1 MYLAGAALIALPI
14 ILHLLRRDVAP
25 PVPFTAVSLL
35 RRSPVERSRRHRL
48 RDLILLAARISA
60 LVLLAGSFARPYLAG
75 APGTT
80 RTTVIAVDR
89 SFSMAAPARFERA
102 RTLAREAIDQARGD
116 RLAVI
121 AFDDRAD
128 VIARPGSAA
137 DARAALTMIAPGFG
151 GTRYAAAFDKAAEL
165 LTDEEHGRLVV
176 VTDLQ
181 RSGFDQTAAPSTGSG
196 QAVLPEEID
205 LSVRDAGAETHNLS
219 VGNTTIDRR
228 QVTATVRNHGAEPR
242 AADVR
247 ATIDGRTLPARR
259 VTIPANDAAEVAFDA
274 PEGVARLA
282 VAVDDPEGYV
292 ADNEAFSVTESRALP
307 RILVVGGGPA
317 ATAGFYLTRAL
328 EANAEGTDFDV
339 RAVTGSAFAALT
351 PEQLRSQS
359 VIVLLSTH
367 GLDRR
372 IGEPLRAFLKAGGG
386 LLVAAAPDLDPSL
399 LSTLLGWD
407 PPLVPKDLR
416 NAGVLAAT
424 DLRHP
429 VFRPFDA
436 LAANFGQVVFDRAWQ
451 IDPGD
456 GWRVLARYT
465 DGAAAL
471 TERPVGDGRVLLFTS
486 DLDRRWNDFPL
497 HPSFVPFVQETV
509 RYLGARP
516 PAVSAYLVADVPP
529 GVQPKPGIVQAGNR
543 VLSINVDPRESA
555 IDRVSPLEFQQMV
568 TRSAARTRP
577 RAERLAQQIEGQQ
590 NYWRYGLMLML
601 AALVAEAF
609 VGSRT

>member
-1 MYLAGAALIALPI
+1 MRFLTPLYLAGAALIALPI

-35 RRSPVERSRRHRL
+35 RRSPVERSRRYRL
-48 RDLILLAARISA
+48 RDLILLAARICA
-60 LVLLAGSFARPYLAG
+60 LLLLAASFARPYVAG

-102 RTLAREAIDQARGD
+102 RALAREAIDQARGD

-121 AFDDRAD
+121 AFDERAD

-137 DARAALTMIAPGFG
+137 DARAALTTIAPGFG
-151 GTRYAAAFDKAAEL
+151 GTRYAAALDKAAEL
-165 LTDEEHGRLVV
+165 LADEDHGRLVL

-181 RSGFDQTAAPSTGSG
+181 RSGFDQSA
-196 QAVLPEEID
+196 AVLPEGID
-205 LSVRDAGAETHNLS
+205 LSVRDAGEQTHNLS

-228 QVTATVRNHGAEPR
+228 QVTATVRNFGADSR
-242 AADVR
+242 TADVR
-247 ATIDGRTLPARR
+247 ATIDGRALPAKR
-259 VTIPANDAAEVAFDA
+259 VTIAAKDAAEVAFDA
-274 PEGVARLA
+274 PEGVSRLA
-282 VAVDDPEGYV
+282 VSVDDPDGYA

-307 RILVVGGGPA
+307 RVLVVGGGPA
-317 ATAGFYLTRAL
+317 APAGFYVTRAL

-339 RAVTGSAFAALT
+339 HTLTGGAFAALT
-351 PEQLRSQS
+351 ADQVRTES
-359 VIVLLSTH
+359 VIILLSTH

-372 IGEPLRAFLKAGGG
+372 VGESLRAFLKAGGG
-386 LLVAAAPDLDPSL
+386 LLVAAAQDLDPSV
-399 LSTLLGWD
+399 LSTLLDWK
-407 PPLVPKDLR
+407 PPLVPRDLR

-436 LAANFGQVVFDRAWQ
+436 VVANFGQVVFDRACLT
-451 IDPGD
+451 DAGET
-456 GWRVLARYT
+456 WRVLARYT

-471 TERPVGDGRVLLFTS
+471 AERPAGEGRVLLFTS

-516 PAVSAYLVADVPP
+516 PAVSAYLVGDVPS
-529 GVQPKPGIVQAGNR
+529 GVQPTPGIVQTGNR
-543 VLSINVDPRESA
+543 VLSINVDPREST
-555 IDRVSPLEFQQMV
+555 IDRVSPLEFQKLV
-568 TRSAARTRP
+568 TRSAAGTRP

-601 AALVAEAF
+601 ATLVAEAF